1 MFFCHKSGK
10 KLLLGGSGEGTV
22 QLVDQIRVLHYT
34 RVPPASIYCF
44 YHTSI
49 SMPKQVSNLLC
60 RDSALADLRCIEC
73 SIKDGFTTFICGMA
87 RGVDIVAAEIILK
100 MKKGNSNLRLI
111 CALPHPD
118 FEKRWSKDWQQRY
131 NAILSQADYIKTV
144 CDAFSY
150 GAYQRRNEWMV
161 NHSDR
166 VIAVYS
172 GEAGGTRNT
181 IDYAKKQGVSLV
193 MIDG

>member
-1 MFFCHKSGK
+1 MSELEKRRHRACFTGHRPE
-10 KLLLGGSGEGTV
+10 KLTMNEVTLCA
-22 QLVDQIRVLHYT
+22 VLSDAID
-34 RVPPASIYCF
+34 R
-44 YHTSI
+44 
-49 SMPKQVSNLLC
+49 
-60 RDSALADLRCIEC
+60 
-73 SIKDGFTTFICGMA
+73 SIKECFTTFISGMA
-87 RGVDIVAAEIILK
+87 RGVDIVAAEIVLK
-100 MKKGNSNLRLI
+100 KKESNPNLRLI

-161 NHSDR
+161 NHSAR

>member
-1 MFFCHKSGK
+1 MSEFEKRKHRACFTGHRPE
-10 KLLLGGSGEGTV
+10 KLTMDEVTL
-22 QLVDQIRVLHYT
+22 Y
-34 RVPPASIYCF
+34 A
-44 YHTSI
+44 
-49 SMPKQVSNLLC
+49 
-60 RDSALADLRCIEC
+60 ALNNAIEC

-118 FEKRWSKDWQQRY
+118 YEKRWSKDWQQRY

-161 NHSDR
+161 LC
-166 VIAVYS
+166 
-172 GEAGGTRNT
+172 EALH
-181 IDYAKKQGVSLV
+181 IPFMKSK
-193 MIDG
+193 